1 MHRTVVLDVVGLS
14 RRLLSGQQ
22 TPRLSAL
29 LPNSAPIRTII
40 PAVTCSVQSTY
51 LTGRLPSSHGIVAN
65 GWYFRDLGE
74 VLFWRQS
81 NRLVQGEKLWDEAR
95 RRDAAFTVANTFW
108 WYAMN
113 TDADYTVT
121 PRPLYCADGRK
132 LPDCYSF
139 PLDLRARFTSDF
151 GPFPL
156 FQFWGPATSIA
167 SSEWI
172 ARAAMAIEE
181 QFRPSLQLVYLP
193 HLDYGLQKLGPQ
205 GDIAQDLAEIDALC
219 GRLLDFF
226 EERHCRVVILSEYGI
241 TPVSRPIHPNRILRE
256 AGLISLK
263 VDLGRETLDPGSS
276 RAFAV
281 ADHQLC
287 HVYVRDRKDIAR
299 VRELFSGLPGV
310 EQVLDDA
317 GKRAHGLDHERSGEL
332 VLLAAADSWFT
343 YYWWLD
349 DSMAPDYARTV
360 NIHAK
365 PGYDPCE
372 LFLDPAIA
380 FPRLKIATTLARKLL
395 GFRYLMEVIPLDATL
410 VKGSHGRLTDDDAD
424 GPLLMSNAPQLL
436 GKDVIAATD
445 VHDLLLRHVFSA

>member
-1 MHRTVVLDVVGLS
+1 
-14 RRLLSGQQ
+14 
-22 TPRLSAL
+22 
-29 LPNSAPIRTII
+29 
-40 PAVTCSVQSTY
+40 
-51 LTGRLPSSHGIVAN
+51 
-65 GWYFRDLGE
+65 
-74 VLFWRQS
+74 
-81 NRLVQGEKLWDEAR
+81 
-95 RRDAAFTVANTFW
+95 VANTFW

-151 GPFPL
+151 GPFPSSSSGGRPPRSL
-156 FQFWGPATSIA
+156 PASGSPGRPWPSK
-167 SSEWI
+167 SSSG
-172 ARAAMAIEE
+172 RACNWSTCRTWTTAC
-181 QFRPSLQLVYLP
+181 RNWD
-193 HLDYGLQKLGPQ
+193 HD

-299 VRELFSGLPGV
+299 VRELFTGLPGV

-343 YYWWLD
+343 YYWWLAD
-349 DSMAPDYARTV
+349 DDGAGLCPDGEYPRQAGLRPVRTV
-360 NIHAK
+360 
-365 PGYDPCE
+365 PRSGDR
-372 LFLDPAIA
+372 LSPAED
-380 FPRLKIATTLARKLL
+380 RH
-395 GFRYLMEVIPLDATL
+395 DA
-410 VKGSHGRLTDDDAD
+410 GQEDCWA
-424 GPLLMSNAPQLL
+424 
-436 GKDVIAATD
+436 
-445 VHDLLLRHVFSA
+445 SAI